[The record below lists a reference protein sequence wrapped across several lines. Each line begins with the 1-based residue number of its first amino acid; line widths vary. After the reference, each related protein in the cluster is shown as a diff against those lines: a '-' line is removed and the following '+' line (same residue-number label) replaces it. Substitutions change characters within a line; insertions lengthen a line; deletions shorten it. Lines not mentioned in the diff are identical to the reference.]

1 MNLRILLLIL
11 TLFILETPTIM
22 AQSSDPNLQEKYH
35 QFDFWIGKWDVYKLD
50 TETISGKSEIESII
64 DSIGIL
70 ENYATVDG
78 KYSGKSLNKY
88 NPAKERWEQYWI
100 DNSGLTL
107 YLVGGIVDGK
117 MILDDL
123 QTGDPKNGFNQ
134 IIWQLLPNGDVQQT
148 WNISTDNGQTWKTV
162 FDGIYKKRKN

>member
-1 MNLRILLLIL
+1 MQKIILLL
-11 TLFILETPTIM
+11 FILNSQFSM
-22 AQSSDPNLQEKYH
+22 AQINNKDLQEKYH
-35 QFDFWIGKWDVYKLD
+35 QFDFWMGKWNVYKIG
-50 TETISGKSEIESII
+50 EEKVSGKSEIESII
-64 DSIGIL
+64 DSVGIL
-70 ENYATVDG
+70 ENYATPDG

-123 QTGDPKNGFNQ
+123 QTGDAKAGFNQ
-134 IIWQLLPNGDVQQT
+134 IIWQILPDGEVQQT
-148 WNISTDNGQTWKTV
+148 WNVSMDDGKTWKTV
-162 FDGIYKKRKN
+162 FDGIYKKRKE